1 MATDDAIEFLTEEL
15 RALAVRTHQVEQ
27 ELRTIRQRRQELR
40 TLRERDVDT
49 PAGPYEAGDRVR
61 ITNKVIRPSNWL
73 KRWDSNT
80 IEAERRATVTHT
92 VRNQVWIR
100 TDNGT
105 KTWRAPNNLERLD

>member
-1 MATDDAIEFLTEEL
+1 MATDDAIEHLTEEL
-15 RALAVRTHQVEQ
+15 RALTVRTHQVEQ

-40 TLRERDVDT
+40 TIRECDVET
-49 PAGPYEAGDRVR
+49 PSGPRRPGTYETGDRVR

-92 VRNQVWIR
+92 IRN
-100 TDNGT
+100 
-105 KTWRAPNNLERLD
+105 